1 MKHGQKKREFENT
14 SWNVFKFRIII
25 VNTRYTEYST
35 TSSLSQSFAS
45 LLNLRI
51 PTIGMAET
59 SNSSCSRSD
68 ESHNGNTTDTTRA
81 AATTAQYH
89 NAAETVIAATAGRDN
104 WQTWAGRNHGTEGF
118 QYLDVF
124 HGIKRTISNSLGTKV
139 PKSGT
144 PCPICFC
151 DPEESST
158 SWHVT
163 WCGHAVCVDC
173 LGQYATNQ
181 VGDREQHG
189 PLKCPVCL
197 KTLRKQDAIV
207 AMMAGNHN
215 AKNEDLI
222 KQWDAK
228 MRDQLLRAIPSF
240 RSCPKCGGGGGGGS
254 SNSGSGSNTAT
265 ATSSEGEGSNH
276 DALGDDSGGG
286 DGVHNNGVG
295 GGFVTPECLGPQHQE
310 RREQAVQILLTRN
323 YAYAAIVLVYL
334 VLVGTIALTE
344 SPSAKL
350 DLWSMLLP
358 IYFFAKIGMALNFLL
373 ATRAREALFR
383 SISVECPCCDE
394 TFVLPT
400 ESKQLQDE
408 ETSRWVNTNTRQC
421 PSCSVPISKT
431 GGCNHIRCS
440 HCGVTFCWACMRLRT
455 ACQAY
460 RCKNGAPYRNASFL
474 EAVGDDPQLGR
485 RQVALQSNGSVLT
498 YIDYILNHRV
508 CPELLYSDGLLVLA
522 CLVVR
527 HFRWVQFLEREI
539 LSPFLFGL
547 NEKTDVF
554 VSLFFV
560 VCLVFLALPIGWVVS
575 LERLLII
582 QLFVPP
588 ERRQRIVID
597 HERREKMH
605 YNVLFISFVSL
616 FSLPIGVSMGLCYFL
631 NEILPILRQQQQG
644 HQEFPEREGGQP
656 MAENPIAGELIQNIL
671 NIDQLNENMLNE
683 VLRRSIEDN

>member
-1 MKHGQKKREFENT
+1 
-14 SWNVFKFRIII
+14 
-25 VNTRYTEYST
+25 
-35 TSSLSQSFAS
+35 
-45 LLNLRI
+45 
-51 PTIGMAET
+51 
-59 SNSSCSRSD
+59 
-68 ESHNGNTTDTTRA
+68 
-81 AATTAQYH
+81 
-89 NAAETVIAATAGRDN
+89 
-104 WQTWAGRNHGTEGF
+104 
-118 QYLDVF
+118 
-124 HGIKRTISNSLGTKV
+124 
-139 PKSGT
+139 
-144 PCPICFC
+144 
-151 DPEESST
+151 
-158 SWHVT
+158 
-163 WCGHAVCVDC
+163 
-173 LGQYATNQ
+173 
-181 VGDREQHG
+181 
-189 PLKCPVCL
+189 
-197 KTLRKQDAIV
+197 
-207 AMMAGNHN
+207 
-215 AKNEDLI
+215 
-222 KQWDAK
+222 
-228 MRDQLLRAIPSF
+228 
-240 RSCPKCGGGGGGGS
+240 
-254 SNSGSGSNTAT
+254 
-265 ATSSEGEGSNH
+265 
-276 DALGDDSGGG
+276 
-286 DGVHNNGVG
+286 
-295 GGFVTPECLGPQHQE
+295 
-310 RREQAVQILLTRN
+310 
-323 YAYAAIVLVYL
+323 
-334 VLVGTIALTE
+334 
-344 SPSAKL
+344 
-350 DLWSMLLP
+350 
-358 IYFFAKIGMALNFLL
+358 
-373 ATRAREALFR
+373 
-383 SISVECPCCDE
+383 
-394 TFVLPT
+394 
-400 ESKQLQDE
+400 
-408 ETSRWVNTNTRQC
+408 
-421 PSCSVPISKT
+421 
-431 GGCNHIRCS
+431 
-440 HCGVTFCWACMRLRT
+440 MRLRT